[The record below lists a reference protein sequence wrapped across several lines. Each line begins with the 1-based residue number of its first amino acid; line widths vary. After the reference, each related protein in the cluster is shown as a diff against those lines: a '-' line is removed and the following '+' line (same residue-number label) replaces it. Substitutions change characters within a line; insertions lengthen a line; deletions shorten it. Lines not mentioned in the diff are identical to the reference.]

1 MALAVDASGRRRQNS
16 KHTMAAQT
24 ILSDFLNIS
33 SLNCEG
39 VSRSTDFISD
49 FPSISSCDLMCLQ
62 ETWLL
67 DQNICKLGDI
77 NDQYYILENQPL
89 ILLKIYYMV
98 GLSEVL
104 LFFITNLLQNMLHV

>member
-1 MALAVDASGRRRQNS
+1 MVLVVDDSGRRRQNS

-39 VSRSTDFISD
+39 VSSSTDFISD
-49 FPSISSCDLMCLQ
+49 FLSISSCDLMCLK
-62 ETWLL
+62 ETLLL
-67 DQNICKLGDI
+67 DQNSCVILTI
-77 NDQYYILENQPL
+77 NIYILENLPL